1 MHLCI
6 TGFLSGDSDDTS
18 LKYELVVPSQFEP
31 AVLEV
36 LGWQSLAQSPDGEW
50 QLTGDQSQRIA
61 TAIKEQLPSDLD
73 LFIGL
78 EA

>member
-6 TGFLSGDSDDTS
+6 TGFFSDDSDDTS
-18 LKYELVVPSQFEP
+18 LKYERVVPSQFEP

-36 LGWQSLAQSPDGEW
+36 LGWPSLAESPDGEW
-50 QLTGDQSQRIA
+50 LLTGDQSQRIA
-61 TAIKEQLPSDLD
+61 TAINEQLPSDLD

>member
-6 TGFLSGDSDDTS
+6 TGFLAGDSDDTS
-18 LKYELVVPSQFEP
+18 LKYELDVHSSFEK

-36 LGWQSLAQSPDGEW
+36 MGWQSFAESPEGEW
-50 QLTGDQSQRIA
+50 LLTGDQSERIA
-61 TAIKEQLPSDLD
+61 TVISEQLPRDLD
-73 LFIGL
+73 LFIGV

>member
-6 TGFLSGDSDDTS
+6 TGFLAGDSDDTS
-18 LKYELVVPSQFEP
+18 LKYELDVQSGFEK

-36 LGWQSLAQSPDGEW
+36 MGWQSLAESPEGEW
-50 QLTGDQSQRIA
+50 LLTGDQSQRIA
-61 TAIKEQLPSDLD
+61 TVINEPLPRDLD
-73 LFIGL
+73 LFIGV